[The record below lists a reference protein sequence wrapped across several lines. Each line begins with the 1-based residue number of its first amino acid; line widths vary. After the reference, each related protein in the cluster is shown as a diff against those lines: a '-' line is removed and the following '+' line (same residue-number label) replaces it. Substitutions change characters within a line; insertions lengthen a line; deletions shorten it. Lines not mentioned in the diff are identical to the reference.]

1 MITLLERTDE
11 MSVAAPTVKKESEV
25 NTMTT
30 LATFQRQLDIGTTRR
45 ARPRGI
51 DRIVMRLSLMTL
63 LWARRRADRGM
74 LSHEEHTRRIELE
87 RAREQRERAAALL
100 LSRLS

>member
-1 MITLLERTDE
+1 MITLLERPAE
-11 MSVAAPTVKKESEV
+11 MSVAAPTVREESEV

-30 LATFQRQLDIGTTRR
+30 LATFQRQLDIGTTRH

-63 LWARRRADRGM
+63 LWARRRADRSI
-74 LSHEEHTRRIELE
+74 LSHEEHSRRVELH
-87 RAREQRERAAALL
+87 RALQQRERSTAML